1 MMHGRR
7 NKCPCNWSIKKQIVH
22 FSPLLKQ
29 LNKLK
34 NGKQQKH
41 LIKQNNPEC
50 LTKFLSE
57 CSGAILREDIKL
69 PSYSQLKK
77 VKQPLI
83 HLANPS
89 LNLQSKT
96 KALTKKGGFLALLPI
111 LGGIIANT
119 LLPLIINKFTKSK

>member
-1 MMHGRR
+1 MLHGRKA
-7 NKCPCNWSIKKQIVH
+7 KCPCNLPIQKQIIH

-29 LNKLK
+29 LRKTK
-34 NGKQQKH
+34 DIKTQKH
-41 LIKQNNPEC
+41 LFKHNNPEC

-69 PSYSQLKK
+69 PTYSQLKK
-77 VKQPLI
+77 VKTPLI
-83 HLANPS
+83 KLADPS
-89 LNLQSKT
+89 VSLESKT
-96 KALTKKGGFLALLPI
+96 KAFTKKGGFLSLLPI